1 MGFLAV
7 REDEEY
13 FYLKIPGKRYEE
25 LLIEKFVSPAGMW
38 GVGTVHHVAWSV
50 LDEIEEKAW
59 RKFLIDEGRDVTVLR
74 DRKYFKSIYF
84 REPGQVIFEMA
95 TEAPGL
101 LVDESKEELG
111 KQLQLPQKYERHRQE
126 IEEVLLRID

>member
-1 MGFLAV
+1 M
-7 REDEEY
+7 
-13 FYLKIPGKRYEE
+13 
-25 LLIEKFVSPAGMW
+25 
-38 GVGTVHHVAWSV
+38 
-50 LDEIEEKAW
+50 
-59 RKFLIDEGRDVTVLR
+59 TVLR
-74 DRKYFKSIYF
+74 NRKYFKLIYF

-101 LVDESKEELG
+101 LVDESKEELW

>member
-1 MGFLAV
+1 
-7 REDEEY
+7 
-13 FYLKIPGKRYEE
+13 
-25 LLIEKFVSPAGMW
+25 
-38 GVGTVHHVAWSV
+38 
-50 LDEIEEKAW
+50 
-59 RKFLIDEGRDVTVLR
+59 
-74 DRKYFKSIYF
+74 
-84 REPGQVIFEMA
+84 MA